1 MANDPK
7 ATAPQWTAA
16 EVRRSAD
23 ALYLAMAEHLSTTGE
38 HLLAK
43 DLAALMAQC
52 MQFAEAL
59 EIQHRTLNETARLAT
74 DVAAC
79 HRVQMRALSQ
89 RLEALEGKA

>member
-7 ATAPQWTAA
+7 SSSPEWTADK
-16 EVRRSAD
+16 VRSSAD
-23 ALYLAMAEHLSTTGE
+23 ALYLAMADHLNTTGE

-52 MQFAEAL
+52 LQFAEAL

-74 DVAAC
+74 YVAAA
-79 HRVQMRALSQ
+79 HRVQMRSLSQ

>member
-1 MANDPK
+1 MANDRKAPAPK
-7 ATAPQWTAA
+7 WTAD

-23 ALYLAMAEHLSTTGE
+23 ALYLAMADHLNTTGE

-43 DLAALMAQC
+43 DLSALMAQT

-74 DVAAC
+74 DVAAA